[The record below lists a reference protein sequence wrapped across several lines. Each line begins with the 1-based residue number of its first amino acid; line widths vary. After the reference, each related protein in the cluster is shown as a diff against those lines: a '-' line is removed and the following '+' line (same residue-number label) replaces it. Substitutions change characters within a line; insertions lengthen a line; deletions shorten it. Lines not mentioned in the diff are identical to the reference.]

1 MGCCAAS
8 QGFGARGG
16 VASVLGRLLG
26 RVGPGVCVS
35 RAAAAF
41 PQVFSEIRNE
51 HFSSVFGF
59 LSQKSRNLQA
69 QYDVS
74 VPQPGLGDATLSL
87 TARPQ
92 PRALPPQRRRG
103 MDIKQMK
110 DFVSQELKGLKQ
122 EHRLLSL
129 RRSLRGGRGPRL
141 CCKCWSSGESRGSGG
156 PGCAQQRLLVCANSA
171 CRALSHLLAV

>member
-1 MGCCAAS
+1 M
-8 QGFGARGG
+8 
-16 VASVLGRLLG
+16 L
-26 RVGPGVCVS
+26 
-35 RAAAAF
+35 
-41 PQVFSEIRNE
+41 PQVFSQIRNE

-74 VPQPGLGDATLSL
+74 VTWRGGHLGIVPASRATTATLSL
-87 TARPQ
+87 
-92 PRALPPQRRRG
+92 PQRRRG

-129 RRSLRGGRGPRL
+129 RRHLRGGRGPQP
-141 CCKCWSSGESRGSGG
+141 C
-156 PGCAQQRLLVCANSA
+156 
-171 CRALSHLLAV
+171 